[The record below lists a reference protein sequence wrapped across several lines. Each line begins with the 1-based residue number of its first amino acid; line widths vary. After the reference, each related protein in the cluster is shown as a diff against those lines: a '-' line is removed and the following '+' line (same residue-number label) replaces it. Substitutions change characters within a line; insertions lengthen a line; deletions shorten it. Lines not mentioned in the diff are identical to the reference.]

1 MHLHP
6 DDPRLTALLLDELPA
21 DEAAALHQALAQ
33 DPALR
38 TAQDEMESLRNDLT
52 QSLTPETLSLWP
64 HQRQAIRDA
73 ARHSATAANLA
84 AHIRH
89 NPWHPWLAALAA
101 AAAIILAFLLFAPSS
116 GLRKQGSPS
125 QTAAVARDHPPALL
139 EPPQP
144 AEATR
149 PADLL
154 AERSAPSSHGNRPV
168 APADC
173 PMLALPVQAGHAG
186 WASLRACLRT
196 ERQLPPASA
205 VRLEEILN
213 SFDLHPNG
221 LTVVARQ
228 PESHWH
234 PDDRE
239 SGATTHA
246 ATLATETLACPWKP
260 SASLV
265 LISMRGN
272 PFSDSHVQAVLRPNP
287 ATVHHV
293 RLLGFAPVPGL
304 PESPTP
310 TCLPAK
316 SSTLLVLEI
325 EPSSTSGDLGTIEWS
340 VNEQRAATLTLT
352 RHGDAEP
359 SDDARFASLVCTFA
373 QWLTGDPSAG
383 VDRDLLAALA
393 RETTSETQPDD
404 QADFLKLI
412 AEALSL

>member
-6 DDPRLTALLLDELPA
+6 DDPRLTALLLDELPP

-38 TAQDEMESLRNDLT
+38 KAIEELDTLRNDLT
-52 QSLTPETLSLWP
+52 QSLTPENLSLWP

-73 ARHSATAANLA
+73 ARQFSTPAHLA
-84 AHIRH
+84 AHLRH
-89 NPWHPWLAALAA
+89 KPWHPWLATLAA
-101 AAAIILAFLLFAPSS
+101 AAAIMLAFLLFAPSS
-116 GLRKQGSPS
+116 GLRKQRAPS
-125 QTAAVARDHPPALL
+125 QTTAPAPAPQSNLL
-139 EPPQP
+139 DSPQP
-144 AEATR
+144 ASSTR

-154 AERSAPSSHGNRPV
+154 AERAAPSTHGNRPV

-173 PMLALPVQAGHAG
+173 PTFALPVQVGHAG

-293 RLLGFAPVPGL
+293 RLLGFASVPGL
-304 PESPTP
+304 PESPLP

-316 SSTLLVLEI
+316 SNTLLVLEV

-340 VNEQRAATLTLT
+340 VNEQCAATLTLT
-352 RHGDAEP
+352 RAGDAEP
-359 SDDARFASLVCTFA
+359 SNDARFASLVCAFA
-373 QWLTGDPSAG
+373 QWLTGDPSARI
-383 VDRDLLAALA
+383 DRELLAALA
-393 RETTSETQPDD
+393 RETTSESLPDD